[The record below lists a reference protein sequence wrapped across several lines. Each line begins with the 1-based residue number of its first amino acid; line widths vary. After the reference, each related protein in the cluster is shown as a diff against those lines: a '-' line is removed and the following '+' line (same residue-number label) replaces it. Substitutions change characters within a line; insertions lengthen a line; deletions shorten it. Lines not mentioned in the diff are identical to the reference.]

1 MDIAKYAVHVSER
14 GPEKNTS
21 REKTRQEIWEGST
34 AHSLKKPFLR
44 RLEGFTA
51 RRSRPTF
58 TKHVF
63 QHSTVNSK

>member
-34 AHSLKKPFLR
+34 AHSLKSLSYEGLKAL
-44 RLEGFTA
+44 RLEELDLHLLSMYSNIA
-51 RRSRPTF
+51 R
-58 TKHVF
+58 
-63 QHSTVNSK
+63 